1 VWGQAAMKKKGE
13 LRLFSLSDKLH
24 YSIGHQVD
32 DRLRLKIIDALWNK
46 GGIWDTLRSNLE
58 FRVREHLRDE
68 RA

>member
-1 VWGQAAMKKKGE
+1 MKKKGE

-24 YSIGHQVD
+24 YSIGRQVD
-32 DRLRLKIIDALWNK
+32 DRLRLKIIDELWNR

-68 RA
+68 KA